1 MGFWDTLTKAKG
13 DAMAAV
19 QRVKDINVANAIMAS
34 AAATAMA
41 DGKLDDAEKAKIA
54 RHILRSEVLK
64 QYKQSDLLAVFNEH
78 VDNIKFDKGTGVA
91 AALKVVAKVAG
102 NAEKAA
108 AVMLTSI
115 SIADAEG
122 GIGDDEKVVLRKVAT
137 TLGVSL
143 SDYDL

>member
-19 QRVKDINVANAIMAS
+19 QRVKDTNVANAIMAA

-41 DGKLDDAEKAKIA
+41 DGKLDPEEKAKVAGHIA
-54 RHILRSEVLK
+54 RSQFLK
-64 QYKQSDLLAVFNEH
+64 QYNQADLLAVFNEH
-78 VDNIKFDKGTGVA
+78 VGNIEFDKGTGVA

-102 NAEKAA
+102 NAEKAE
-108 AVMLTSI
+108 AVMLTSV

-122 GIGDDEKVVLRKVAT
+122 GIGDDEKVVLRKVAA
-137 TLGVSL
+137 TLNLSP